1 MSAIPN
7 VIDRLVQTTAK
18 AFAGQ
23 SVTQEQIDAN
33 IKAFNSSRAKARQG
47 YLEAKADAAKARQ
60 SHKLK
65 YVYDPETGVTIAYSE
80 EEPWKRIVTFSTS
93 LCSKD
98 DVYSEKL
105 GRMYAAANF
114 ARGKT
119 VQLRRPKSMPVDS
132 FLMAIAT
139 TENDMTPHLE
149 EGKSSFATA
158 LGAMMKQAREI
169 AEKTKSFAMA
179 KK

>member
-1 MSAIPN
+1 MSVIPS

-18 AFAGQ
+18 AFSGEP
-23 SVTQEQIDAN
+23 VTQDQIDAN

-47 YLEAKADAAKARQ
+47 YPEAKADAAKARQ
-60 SHKLK
+60 AHKLR

-80 EEPWKRIVTFSTS
+80 EETWKRIITFSTS

-119 VQLRRPKSMPVDS
+119 IQLRRPKSMSADA
-132 FLMAIAT
+132 FLMVIAT
-139 TENDMTPHLE
+139 TENDMTPRLE

-169 AEKTKSFAMA
+169 TEKTMGLVSARK
-179 KK
+179 